1 MSRISDI
8 QDIVDA
14 GGDAAAISAA
24 ADKLNIMDGSMVS
37 NELANA
43 IIVAKGGVSRIQE
56 PKDVQSNSGFV
67 PVVDTNADGIPDS
80 IDTDGDGRADK
91 DDYAPLDPEVQ
102 DAPAE
107 D

>member
-56 PKDVQSNSGFV
+56 PEDVQSNSNFV
-67 PVVDTNADGIPDS
+67 PVVDTDGDGIPDS
-80 IDTDGDGRADK
+80 IDTDGDGVADAT
-91 DDYAPLDPEVQ
+91 DTEPENPEVQ
-102 DAPAE
+102 
-107 D
+107 